1 MQENHATKRENTT
14 KARLTLPRSE
24 RPLLSKMAPGPGP
37 PIWLMPP
44 PQEND
49 EGKARCV
56 AGCAGERL
64 VIFNQVDFVFF
75 PLVFQFAIFLAET
88 RSFCH
93 CLAIGGGYCE
103 YCCPAFLAFDA

>member
-1 MQENHATKRENTT
+1 MF
-14 KARLTLPRSE
+14 
-24 RPLLSKMAPGPGP
+24 
-37 PIWLMPP
+37 
-44 PQEND
+44 PQQKEKGSLRCGLRW
-49 EGKARCV
+49 GK
-56 AGCAGERL
+56 RL

>member
-1 MQENHATKRENTT
+1 M
-14 KARLTLPRSE
+14 
-24 RPLLSKMAPGPGP
+24 
-37 PIWLMPP
+37 
-44 PQEND
+44 
-49 EGKARCV
+49 
-56 AGCAGERL
+56 
-64 VIFNQVDFVFF
+64 IFNQVDFVFF